1 LTRKS
6 AEENFPTPPFNREIK
21 KVRAIEK
28 RTMQILLLALVVS
41 LFWQKWNFSLG
52 LLLGGLVALLNFR
65 WLGLIGRKIFL
76 ERNPLH
82 GAQIPIKF
90 LAVILAVFLILN
102 YTPIHAVAF
111 LLGTFTLVL
120 GILYETLRP
129 GFRE

>member
-1 LTRKS
+1 
-6 AEENFPTPPFNREIK
+6 
-21 KVRAIEK
+21 
-28 RTMQILLLALVVS
+28 M
-41 LFWQKWNFSLG
+41 
-52 LLLGGLVALLNFR
+52 ALLNFR
-65 WLGLIGRKIFL
+65 WLSLIGRKIFL

-129 GFRE
+129 GFRA